1 VEENSGTGTVI
12 GKFTTE
18 DPDVDNFH
26 EYRLID
32 DAQGRFA
39 LNEDQLVVAEG
50 ANLNFEEQES
60 FDIQVTTF
68 DQDSEEFTKS
78 FAISLINV
86 NDPPEITIPE
96 DQQLVNEGEQLE
108 IVGIKVIDPDVGEE
122 EVEVILETTNSTTI
136 ESNLTLDSSS
146 NVTFITGD
154 GEADS
159 RMVFTGTLE
168 NINQSIN
175 TITYTGN
182 KFGIDSI
189 SITVNDQ
196 GNIGEGDA
204 QTDTALIDITINDFP
219 VVETN
224 AELVVNTEQT
234 AKIDNTFLETT
245 DNTQTSLIYT
255 VTKLPSRGNLL
266 LNEGTFTS
274 FTQDDIDNG
283 LLSYQHTQ
291 QDTEN
296 DSFSFSVSDQVGAE
310 TTGIFNIRVNV
321 PPNLTTNNLTA
332 IESTE
337 EKITNENLLTED
349 PDTDAGAATLVYEL
363 TELPSTGILKLDNTA
378 LEVANTFTQEDINQ
392 GNLTYQREEVGTD
405 TFSYVVTDQDSGT
418 TSGLLN
424 IEIEPANRAPE
435 TNDDEFKTNEDIVIT
450 IDKSDLLANDTDPDG
465 NDITITG
472 FADNTTNG
480 KLEGTTNS
488 FIYTPDENFS
498 GSESFTYTVADSE
511 GLTDT
516 ANVTINVTPV
526 ADIPNLDISTPTVS
540 GTDQE
545 ELPLGITASLVDT
558 SGSETISI
566 NISGVPDEVTLSAG
580 TDKGNGTWELTP
592 EELNNLTI
600 LPPRDKETGT
610 IFSFDLTVTAT
621 ATEKE
626 NNDTNTK
633 TGTISVEV
641 EALNDAPVLTDSGNI
656 TLNTINE
663 NQFNNTGTAIADII
677 ASAVTD
683 ADSGASSGIAITE
696 IDNSNGLWEYS
707 VDDGANWVKVSN
719 SSTTLLTATNSDR
732 LRFVPNNDFFGN
744 ANIKFRGWDTTD
756 GSSNTTQLTEI
767 PSTGGTNAF
776 SENIGFANIL
786 VNDVPEV
793 INNNE
798 LVINLGKTE
807 TIAESLLRTTDGDNG
822 TNTFAYTVTT
832 EATAGILKLEN
843 NSTNTFTQEDINSG
857 LVIYEHTANNT
868 SDDSFSFRVIDV
880 DGGQVTDTFNIRVN
894 DPPVGTTTDLNI
906 TLGETKVIATENL
919 QFIDPDVENATP
931 ASLKYTLTKLPTIGK
946 LQQGGETLEIDST
959 FTQENLDSGEIS
971 YATTTGSTGPDS
983 FNFLVTDQ
991 DGGTTSELLN
1001 INVIKR
1007 TAPLK

>member
-1 VEENSGTGTVI
+1 
-12 GKFTTE
+12 
-18 DPDVDNFH
+18 
-26 EYRLID
+26 
-32 DAQGRFA
+32 
-39 LNEDQLVVAEG
+39 
-50 ANLNFEEQES
+50 
-60 FDIQVTTF
+60 
-68 DQDSEEFTKS
+68 
-78 FAISLINV
+78 
-86 NDPPEITIPE
+86 
-96 DQQLVNEGEQLE
+96 
-108 IVGIKVIDPDVGEE
+108 
-122 EVEVILETTNSTTI
+122 
-136 ESNLTLDSSS
+136 
-146 NVTFITGD
+146 
-154 GEADS
+154 
-159 RMVFTGTLE
+159 
-168 NINQSIN
+168 
-175 TITYTGN
+175 
-182 KFGIDSI
+182 
-189 SITVNDQ
+189 
-196 GNIGEGDA
+196 
-204 QTDTALIDITINDFP
+204 
-219 VVETN
+219 
-224 AELVVNTEQT
+224 
-234 AKIDNTFLETT
+234 
-245 DNTQTSLIYT
+245 
-255 VTKLPSRGNLL
+255 
-266 LNEGTFTS
+266 
-274 FTQDDIDNG
+274 
-283 LLSYQHTQ
+283 
-291 QDTEN
+291 
-296 DSFSFSVSDQVGAE
+296 
-310 TTGIFNIRVNV
+310 
-321 PPNLTTNNLTA
+321 
-332 IESTE
+332 
-337 EKITNENLLTED
+337 
-349 PDTDAGAATLVYEL
+349 
-363 TELPSTGILKLDNTA
+363 
-378 LEVANTFTQEDINQ
+378 
-392 GNLTYQREEVGTD
+392 
-405 TFSYVVTDQDSGT
+405 
-418 TSGLLN
+418 
-424 IEIEPANRAPE
+424 
-435 TNDDEFKTNEDIVIT
+435 
-450 IDKSDLLANDTDPDG
+450 
-465 NDITITG
+465 
-472 FADNTTNG
+472 DNTTNG

-600 LPPRDKETGT
+600 LPPRDKETGA

-621 ATEKE
+621 ATETE
-626 NNDTNTK
+626 NDDTNTK
-633 TGTISVEV
+633 TGSISVKV
-641 EALNDAPVLTDSGNI
+641 EALNDAPLLTDSGNI

-663 NQFNNTGTAIADII
+663 NPFDNTGTAIADII

-683 ADSGASSGIAITE
+683 ADSGAISGIAITE

-776 SENIGFANIL
+776 SKNIGSANIL

-807 TIAESLLRTTDGDNG
+807 TIAKSLLRTTDGDNG

-880 DGGQVTDTFNIRVN
+880 DGGQVTDT
-894 DPPVGTTTDLNI
+894 
-906 TLGETKVIATENL
+906 
-919 QFIDPDVENATP
+919 
-931 ASLKYTLTKLPTIGK
+931 
-946 LQQGGETLEIDST
+946 
-959 FTQENLDSGEIS
+959 
-971 YATTTGSTGPDS
+971 
-983 FNFLVTDQ
+983 
-991 DGGTTSELLN
+991 
-1001 INVIKR
+1001 
-1007 TAPLK
+1007 